1 LCYWCVAGYVAVCAG
16 ASGVVCDADGLG
28 GGGTVVVW
36 VYVRVR
42 VGGID
47 VDDSGVIVTC
57 MRYL

>member
-1 LCYWCVAGYVAVCAG
+1 MCAG